1 MNKIKLTVIGKLHN
15 NFAKEYVAHYEKLIE
30 SHCEFE
36 IKYLKSE
43 KIIEGK
49 NEAEVLRKEGER
61 IIEEVE
67 PNDFLVILDRTGNT
81 LSSKDFARFMGDYCS
96 RSDVKL
102 HFVIGGALGISEKI
116 LKFAD
121 MRLSLSPMTFAHQ
134 LTLVIFLEQFYR
146 AITIIKGLPY
156 HK

>member
-15 NFAKEYVAHYEKLIE
+15 SFAKEYAAHYEKLIG
-30 SHCEFE
+30 SHCELE

-43 KIIEGK
+43 KIVEGK

>member
-1 MNKIKLTVIGKLHN
+1 MNKLRLTVIGKLHN
-15 NFAKEYVAHYEKLIE
+15 EFAKKYAEHYTKMIGQ
-30 SHCEFE
+30 HCELE
-36 IKYLKSE
+36 IKYLKEE

-49 NEAEVLRKEGER
+49 NDAEVLRREGER

-67 PNDFLVILDRTGNT
+67 ANDFLVILDRTGNPY
-81 LSSKDFARFMGDYCS
+81 SSKEFAKMLNDYCS
-96 RSDVKL
+96 RSDVRV

-121 MRLSLSPMTFAHQ
+121 MRLSLSNMTFAHQ
-134 LTLVIFLEQFYR
+134 LTFIIFLEQLYR
-146 AITIIKGLPY
+146 GISINKGLPY

>member
-15 NFAKEYVAHYEKLIE
+15 EFAKKFVEHYTKLIGQ
-30 SHCEFE
+30 HCELE
-36 IKYLKSE
+36 IKYLKEE

-49 NEAEVLRKEGER
+49 NEPEVLRREGER

-67 PNDFLVILDRTGNT
+67 SNDFLVTLDRSGNQY
-81 LSSKDFARFMGDYCS
+81 SSKDFAKFLKDYCT
-96 RSDVKL
+96 RSDVTV
-102 HFVIGGALGISEKI
+102 HFVVGGTLGISEKI

-121 MRLSLSPMTFAHQ
+121 MRLSLSNMTFAHQ
-134 LTLVIFLEQFYR
+134 LTTIIFLEQLYR
-146 AITIIKGLPY
+146 AITINKGLPY